1 MSKGQKEQIKTKAPE
16 ELAAEL
22 ESELGTVTA
31 TKVNTLEA
39 EQEEEIKLEEEKLY
53 KIRRLKAEVEK
64 LEQDNEG
71 RRVLRNSIFTITVV
85 WMFLILMLVFH
96 AGRGTLKY
104 SDTVLVALITTTTAN
119 VFGFLY
125 VVVNYL
131 YNKDKST

>member
-1 MSKGQKEQIKTKAPE
+1 MSTLHKEQIKTKSPE
-16 ELAAEL
+16 ALAAEL
-22 ESELGTVTA
+22 ESELGAGSV

-39 EQEEEIKLEEEKLY
+39 EKEEEIKLEEEKLY

-71 RRVLRNSIFTITVV
+71 RRVLRNSIFSITVV
-85 WMFLILMLVFH
+85 WMFLILVLVFH
-96 AGRGTLKY
+96 AGTGRLKY